1 MTSDERNPPK
11 SATDILTYLSKPEK
25 HSVSGNGTCL
35 IESYAA
41 YMVYGVT
48 KENMIPAKHF
58 LLALGLHNITGKQMV
73 VGINK
78 KLGYCKNY
86 NTTREMETTQ
96 AMRAQQLAAKSSIF
110 SIITNSDKI
119 IVLPYFWEDKFDHI
133 VDHQA
138 RSGPI
143 NTMDLVVYLEKN
155 DNCHYESNL
164 PTIQRKKRKTVDEAV
179 NEMVVGNIK
188 TNVEPPL
195 INTEAVI

>member
-11 SATDILTYLSKPEK
+11 SATDFLIYLSKPEK
-25 HSVSGNGTCL
+25 NSVSGNGTRL
-35 IESYAA
+35 IEPYAA
-41 YMVYGVT
+41 DMIYGVT

-78 KLGYCKNY
+78 KLGYCINY

-110 SIITNSDKI
+110 SIIANSDKI

-188 TNVEPPL
+188 SNVEPPL
-195 INTEAVI
+195 IDTKAVI

>member
-11 SATDILTYLSKPEK
+11 SATDFLIYLSKPEK
-25 HSVSGNGTCL
+25 NSVSGNGTRL
-35 IESYAA
+35 IEPYAA
-41 YMVYGVT
+41 DMIYGVT

-78 KLGYCKNY
+78 KLGYFKNY

-96 AMRAQQLAAKSSIF
+96 AMRVQQLAAKSSIF
-110 SIITNSDKI
+110 SIIANSDKI

-188 TNVEPPL
+188 SNVEPPL
-195 INTEAVI
+195 IDTKAVI

>member
-11 SATDILTYLSKPEK
+11 FATDFLTYLSKPEK
-25 HSVSGNGTCL
+25 HSVSGNGTRL

-41 YMVYGVT
+41 DMVYGVT

-110 SIITNSDKI
+110 SIIANSDKI

-133 VDHQA
+133 VEHQA

-179 NEMVVGNIK
+179 MK
-188 TNVEPPL
+188 WL
-195 INTEAVI
+195 